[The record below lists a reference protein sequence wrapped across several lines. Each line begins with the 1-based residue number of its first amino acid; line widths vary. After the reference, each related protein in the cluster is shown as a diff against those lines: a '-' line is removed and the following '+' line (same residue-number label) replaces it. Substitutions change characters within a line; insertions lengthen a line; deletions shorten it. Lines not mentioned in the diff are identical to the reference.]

1 MHLNSLTIRQENF
14 PVKECYPFNLPPFIT
29 TRTLVFDTPVTFFIG
44 ENGTGKS
51 TLLRAIS
58 RKASIYIWEE
68 TQRMRFK
75 FNRHAED
82 FFTCI
87 DADFGEKEVAGSFF
101 ASELFRHFAEM
112 LDEWAISDPGL
123 LNYFGGAS
131 LLTKSH
137 GQCNMTFFENRFGI
151 KGLYLLDEPESALS
165 PKSQLELL
173 KIITRASKTGIAQF
187 IVATHSPILLALD
200 NARIYSFNESPVKP
214 VRYEETEYYTMYR
227 DFMNDKEKFL

>member
-1 MHLNSLTIRQENF
+1 MHLNSISIRRERF
-14 PVKECYPFNLPPFIT
+14 PVKDRYPFNLPPFLSTDRID
-29 TRTLVFDTPVTFFIG
+29 FGTPVTFFAG

-75 FNRHAED
+75 FNPYAED

-87 DADFGEKEVAGSFF
+87 DAEWGEQEVNGSFF

-112 LDEWAISDPGL
+112 LDEWAISDPAL

-131 LLTKSH
+131 LLNKSH
-137 GQCNMTFFENRFGI
+137 GQCNMTFFENRFSI

-165 PKSQLELL
+165 PKSQIELL
-173 KIITRASKTGIAQF
+173 EIIARASKTGLAQF
-187 IVATHSPILLALD
+187 IVATHSPILLSLEGAVIHNF
-200 NARIYSFNESPVKP
+200 NASPIVP
-214 VRYEETEYYTMYR
+214 TEYRETDYYR
-227 DFMNDKEKFL
+227 VYKDFLSRK